1 MDFEETLDRLLSD
14 FIVKLGVTS
23 KTEPT
28 SSLLEDLK
36 WKIIGIY
43 SASAVNLGDL
53 SQWLPSVA
61 LSTDLKKES

>member
-1 MDFEETLDRLLSD
+1 MDIEETLHGILTD
-14 FIVKLGVTS
+14 FLVKLNVPLKTDSTS
-23 KTEPT
+23 NLIE
-28 SSLLEDLK
+28 ELK

-61 LSTDLKKES
+61 LSTDNKKES